1 MRELWHDL
9 STCWRTPLFDR
20 SRRHFIYR
28 LCLYFSDHNV
38 EASSTTNDD
47 EITIDDNW
55 LNEVLNINESSIKY
69 NQVIIDQEPKTVQL
83 PPLVTDDEDDVDG
96 SGSGDGIIINNSHKV
111 ADKITGIQ

>member
-1 MRELWHDL
+1 
-9 STCWRTPLFDR
+9 
-20 SRRHFIYR
+20 
-28 LCLYFSDHNV
+28 
-38 EASSTTNDD
+38 
-47 EITIDDNW
+47 
-55 LNEVLNINESSIKY
+55 LNINESSIKY